1 MESGQPAPDSMKT
14 FKPSRREVVTLKKAQ
29 EAARLGKSD
38 QVLVIPD
45 FDKLLKTVEG
55 LLDTASPT
63 DTNARL
69 LIPLLI
75 ASGRRL
81 SEVCS
86 PRSTFSPTD
95 HPYHCLFSG
104 QLKQKKGS
112 IANGQTAASPP
123 YVIPL
128 LVPYSLFAKG
138 LAAFRMKQFSESTD
152 RRRAKTAVDTL
163 TTAQIKTRYQWPFQ
177 VALEANRVIS
187 LPPCHIHD
195 LRALYASAI

>member
-95 HPYHCLFSG
+95 HPYHCLFCG
-104 QLKQKKGS
+104 QLKRKGADS
-112 IANGQTAASPP
+112 GGSYT
-123 YVIPL
+123 IPL
-128 LVPYSLFAKG
+128 LVLYLVFAKG
-138 LAAFRMKQFSESTD
+138 LAAFRTKQFSESTD

-163 TTAQIKTRYQWPFQ
+163 TTAQIKTRDQWPFQ